1 MSVILQFPAYI
12 LDNLPNIKNMSSD
25 VFERKMNYTALLGSL
40 LNLYIGPMT
49 LKIDSARAGGL
60 TFISKRTNVPV
71 CQRPLASDAS
81 LVTPHSVSGRTCMVM
96 IYSFPSTACHDV
108 PCIMMLRHN
117 TPCHALGC

>member
-1 MSVILQFPAYI
+1 MFVILQFPAYI
-12 LDNLPNIKNMSSD
+12 LDKLPNMKNMSSD

-71 CQRPLASDAS
+71 CQAL
-81 LVTPHSVSGRTCMVM
+81 LHHMHHLLPH
-96 IYSFPSTACHDV
+96 IA
-108 PCIMMLRHN
+108 
-117 TPCHALGC
+117 